1 MMKKY
6 IIYFFSGIIIM
17 GITGFSSGLGEKTA
31 ELISAKFIVNNV
43 NKSISSTYIIDDKM
57 YVPLREFCDQL
68 GYNIRWS
75 DGNNVNIITKIDD
88 NAGSDWS
95 VFEEDGLFGYKNAEG
110 KVVIEPKFKEEPG
123 RFHDGMALIKEKN
136 IYGYINTKGI
146 AVIPLQFYIATDFH
160 NGVAGVRDYIY
171 REDGAVSTSSM
182 QYWIDKA
189 GNEVFEVEFLSGSPF
204 YEGYSAVEK
213 GKLHISPNK
222 WSYIDMSGALAT
234 DKEFD
239 RCREFKNGY
248 AEVQL
253 NEKWGMIDK
262 QFELIIDCKYD
273 SREELEESTE
283 YKQLYNGI
291 EQ

>member
-1 MMKKY
+1 MKKY
-6 IIYFFSGIIIM
+6 IIYFISGIVAL
-17 GITGFSSGLGEKTA
+17 TGVAGFANGLGEKTA
-31 ELISAKFIVNNV
+31 ELISAKFIVDDENQN
-43 NKSISSTYIIDDKM
+43 ISSAYMIDDKM

-75 DGNNVNIITKIDD
+75 EGNNIDIITKID
-88 NAGSDWS
+88 NNVGNDWT
-95 VFEEDGLFGYKNAEG
+95 VFEEDGLYGYKDAEG
-110 KVVIEPKFKEEPG
+110 KVVIEPKFEKKPG
-123 RFHDGMALIKEKN
+123 QFHDGMALVKEKQR
-136 IYGYINTKGI
+136 YGYINTKGI
-146 AVIPLQFYIATDFH
+146 IVIPLKFYTATDFH

-171 REDGAVSTSSM
+171 MEDGTYITDWI

-189 GNEVFEVEFLSGSPF
+189 GNKVVSGQFLYGSPF

-213 GKLHISPNK
+213 GQSIIPGNK

-239 RCREFKNGY
+239 QCREFKNGY

-283 YKQLYNGI
+283 YKQLYNDI